1 MNSNR
6 VSPTNAIGP
15 LCLAILLFS
24 ALAAGAQTTEFTFQG
39 SLKDGAS
46 PANGN
51 YDFEFRLFDALSG
64 GGQLGS
70 TRSLNAVSVSAG
82 IFTVKLDFG
91 DQFSAGADR
100 WVEIRVR
107 NAGGSGFTILE
118 PRTPINSIPYA
129 VRSINAATAN
139 AMSASCIG
147 CVNAANIASVNG
159 AAVTGAIPVS
169 SVPAGSANYIQN
181 SVLPQLTSDFNITG
195 NGSAGGR
202 LSGNVVNAITRF
214 ELGGSRILALGSFGT
229 SLFVGPDSGAN
240 NSGATNS
247 FVGFRAGFANTTGNG
262 NSFFGSAAGA
272 DNQTGA
278 GNSFFGENA
287 GQHNVSGARNSF
299 FGSLAGLSSTGNNN
313 SFFGRE
319 AGRSTTS
326 DDNAFFGAFAGSANT
341 TGAHNAFFGRD
352 AGLANVTGFDN
363 AFFGYQAGRANLAIR
378 NSFFGAFAGSQ
389 NTEGDRNAFFGTYAG
404 QVNTTGDAN
413 TFLGYGAGLNN
424 VAGEQNTFVG
434 DTAGAA
440 NTSGEKNSFFGTS
453 TGWNNTVGSEN
464 SYFGWWA
471 GIGNTFSSFNSLFG
485 SQAGRN
491 ITDPNA
497 NANSFFG
504 YQAGLSNTAGVA
516 NSLFGAYTN
525 TGAANLV
532 NATAIGFRALVSQ
545 SNSLV
550 LGSIAGVNGG
560 TNTNVG
566 IGTTTP
572 EFRLDVA
579 DRVRIKQRPGA
590 TGTTSTA
597 GLFLFQNGPNSERA
611 FIGMENDNSVGFFG
625 NNGGGWSLVMNTQTG
640 VTSIRTFA
648 AGGIN
653 ALCRT
658 AANEVGF
665 CSSSLRY
672 KTNIATYSSGMRFIN
687 RLRPISFDWKNGG
700 SNDIGFGAE
709 DIAAID
715 PRFVTRNEKG
725 EVEGV
730 KYDRLSVVFV
740 NALKEQ
746 QMLIESQQK
755 QIDALKR
762 LVCGIR
768 PTAAVCKEVKK

>member
-229 SLFVGPDSGAN
+229 SLFVGLDSGAN

-326 DDNAFFGAFAGSANT
+326 DDNAFFGAFAGMSNT
-341 TGAHNAFFGRD
+341 TGVRNSFFGHNAGAANTDGTENAFFGQEAGLSNTGGDHNAFFGTF
-352 AGLANVTGFDN
+352 AGSANTQG
-363 AFFGYQAGRANLAIR
+363 IR
-378 NSFFGAFAGSQ
+378 NSFLGIAAGRFNTTGSLNTFVGMNAGRNNIDGDANVFLGLDAGYFSTTGFNNTIVGKDAGRNNTNGSQ
-389 NTEGDRNAFFGTYAG
+389 NAFVGHSSGLT
-404 QVNTTGDAN
+404 NTTGDN
-413 TFLGYGAGLNN
+413 NVFIGADSGGLNVGGSAN
-424 VAGEQNTFVG
+424 VLI
-434 DTAGAA
+434 GASS
-440 NTSGEKNSFFGTS
+440 NVLG
-453 TGWNNTVGSEN
+453 GSL
-464 SYFGWWA
+464 
-471 GIGNTFSSFNSLFG
+471 GN
-485 SQAGRN
+485 A
-491 ITDPNA
+491 
-497 NANSFFG
+497 
-504 YQAGLSNTAGVA
+504 V
-516 NSLFGAYTN
+516 
-525 TGAANLV
+525 
-532 NATAIGFRALVSQ
+532 AIGYRAAVAS
-545 SNSLV
+545 SNSIV
-550 LGSIAGVNGG
+550 LGSINGVNGSSSD
-560 TNTNVG
+560 TRVG

-715 PRFVTRNEKG
+715 PRFVTRNENG

-768 PTAAVCKEVKK
+768 PTAEVCKEVKK